1 LLLGE
6 AGFWQLIRT
15 EMMKTLRGFFY
26 GLMGITLLGSPIFGG
41 LYWFFLSKP
50 REIVRI
56 ELPEREAV
64 TARVLGGG
72 ALAVAGT
79 RRVWVLD
86 LPGKAPPRE
95 IPLDGAREA
104 AETLRPEVQRQ
115 FTTLSE
121 ERARL
126 DTRDSAAVSAFNQKA
141 AAYQSA
147 KERLAELDRKTAAR
161 PSETGFEGGEA
172 PRVYSRGDRLWIV
185 GNDRI
190 AVVNWRSGK
199 LLDQRP
205 VADTPASCT
214 ELPGGLVVTASL
226 ERFGPGVATLCGFD
240 RDRLIQYRVD
250 AAEGVED
257 SAARNRPRWVTR
269 DTQFGISGNRV
280 LQFDVRLTRRNLVSK
295 RAIKA
300 YRPEAAE
307 EVPGGG
313 AEAALAIAEVVERD
327 AVMEE
332 TGGVVWVDE
341 SEYQVTLRRLDGA
354 PAQVWQ
360 GTAQGMPRLWT
371 LGTLALVMD
380 GKRVTALNA
389 NNEKLWETRLSYP
402 PLAAAPGDRDGAEIP
417 PCIEASGV
425 VYVWDAGSLAALD
438 AASPPGRCGGGSRRS
453 GFARCIA
460 TVVESYSSP
469 PRTPL
474 PRSSFTRWKAA
485 WAPRPIR

>member
-1 LLLGE
+1 MLLGE
-6 AGFWQLIRT
+6 AGFWRLIRT

-26 GLMGITLLGSPIFGG
+26 GLMGIT
-41 LYWFFLSKP
+41 
-50 REIVRI
+50 
-56 ELPEREAV
+56 
-64 TARVLGGG
+64 
-72 ALAVAGT
+72 
-79 RRVWVLD
+79 
-86 LPGKAPPRE
+86 
-95 IPLDGAREA
+95 
-104 AETLRPEVQRQ
+104 
-115 FTTLSE
+115 
-121 ERARL
+121 
-126 DTRDSAAVSAFNQKA
+126 
-141 AAYQSA
+141 
-147 KERLAELDRKTAAR
+147 
-161 PSETGFEGGEA
+161 
-172 PRVYSRGDRLWIV
+172 
-185 GNDRI
+185 
-190 AVVNWRSGK
+190 

-438 AASPPGRCGGGSRRS
+438 AASGTVRWRVAAVGIREVYRDGRGKLFVTATNATPEKLLYPLEGSVGAPPDPVILCVAEAGGKVLWRQERNYDRQFMGGGHLYAVRTRIDPEAVVASVFERRAPVENFNLMRLNPSRGAPRWMIHALGEPDAIDAQAGRVALATAEGIRLF
-453 GFARCIA
+453 GFFDIRRPDLADLKRA
-460 TVVESYSSP
+460 VV
-469 PRTPL
+469 
-474 PRSSFTRWKAA
+474 PRSTTVRLGAA
-485 WAPRPIR
+485 GPGSVR